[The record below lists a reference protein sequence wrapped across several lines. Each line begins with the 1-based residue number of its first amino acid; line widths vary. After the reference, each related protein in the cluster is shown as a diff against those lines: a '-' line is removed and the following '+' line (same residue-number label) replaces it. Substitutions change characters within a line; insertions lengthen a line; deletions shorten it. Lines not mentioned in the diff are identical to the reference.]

1 MKHLI
6 IAAGLTILAVAAV
19 AQGSGSKTGWH
30 VSVAA
35 GLLNGNTRTGASVT
49 GKIEKVWKKQWSL
62 GLGSGFDH
70 YYFRSVPVFA
80 EVQRYLGKEDK
91 GLFFY
96 GSAGLNIPWPTEE
109 QRWYRQGNSWG
120 WGTTTQPGTFSTGVW
135 TDLGLGYGFK
145 GKKGH
150 GMFLRAGHS
159 LKTMGHRY
167 TEQVWNGTGAVQ
179 ATRDIDYLFGR
190 VSIQAGF
197 RF

>member
-1 MKHLI
+1 MRKLI
-6 IAAGLTILAVAAV
+6 LAAWLTILAIAAT
-19 AQGSGSKTGWH
+19 AQEPGFRSGWH
-30 VSVAA
+30 VSAAA
-35 GLLNGNTRTGASVT
+35 GLLNGNTRTGAAVI
-49 GKIEKVWKKQWSL
+49 GKIEKVWKKHWTL

-91 GLFFY
+91 GLFLY
-96 GSAGLNIPWPTEE
+96 GAAGLNIPWPTEE
-109 QRWYRQGNSWG
+109 QRWYRQGWG
-120 WGTTTQPGTFSTGVW
+120 WGSTSQPGTFSTGGW

-159 LKTMGHRY
+159 LKTMGHLY
-167 TEQVWNGTGAVQ
+167 TEQVWNGATSVQ
-179 ATRDIDYLFGR
+179 ATRDISYLFGR

>member
-1 MKHLI
+1 MRKLI
-6 IAAGLTILAVAAV
+6 LAAGLTILAIAAT
-19 AQGSGSKTGWH
+19 AQEPGFRSGWH
-30 VSVAA
+30 VSAAA
-35 GLLNGNTRTGASVT
+35 GLLNGNTRTGAAVI
-49 GKIEKVWKKQWSL
+49 GKIEKVWKKHWTL

-91 GLFFY
+91 GLFLY
-96 GSAGLNIPWPTEE
+96 GAAGLNIPWPTEE
-109 QRWYRQGNSWG
+109 QRWYRQGWG
-120 WGTTTQPGTFSTGVW
+120 WGSTSQPGTFSTGGW

-150 GMFLRAGHS
+150 GMILRAGHS
-159 LKTMGHRY
+159 LKTMGHLY
-167 TEQVWNGTGAVQ
+167 SEQVWNGATSVQ
-179 ATRDIDYLFGR
+179 ATRDISYLFGR